1 MRKIVS
7 LMKVVIILLFIFS
20 SPSHGQSQTVS
31 GTVQDADKKTA
42 LAGVSIRVTGT
53 SIMSQTKDDGSFTI
67 KASVGQTLTLTYV
80 GYASQKVTVSGDKI
94 SVALKSQAADLN
106 DVIVVAM
113 DIKRKPRELGYSVQ
127 KVTGKDIADTKRE
140 NFLNSLQGRVAGLT
154 VTPTNGIAGA
164 SSQIVLRGYN
174 SLTLSNQPLFVV
186 DGIVVDNSTMDET
199 SNGGSQLGLA
209 SDRPNRSN
217 DYTNRISDIN
227 PNDIESI
234 TVLKGPEATALYG
247 SQASSGAIVITTK
260 KTRSTDGNKINVSY
274 DNAFRLQEVNRFPQ
288 VNNDYSPGSSGLP
301 SSNSFTY
308 YGPAYPSGTKNFDN
322 LHSFF
327 RTGFSQTHNIGL
339 DFGSKVSSFRVSG
352 SYFNQDGVI
361 PRNSFEKENFR
372 IANTTKIGKLIEIT
386 PTISY
391 THTVNEKP
399 LRGAGG
405 YFLDLLAW
413 PINYDINN
421 YLDANG
427 NRKQIYVAG
436 STGETTDN
444 PLYNAMENHSSE
456 TVSRWIGTLGINLYL
471 TPWLTASGRFGY
483 DTYKTQGYEFM
494 NPQSAAPVGS
504 GATSYSVRGS
514 LDNYWRTY
522 KGYNHTL
529 NLTANKKFNDFS
541 VRAMVGNQWQDYE
554 TDMFASYGTGLID
567 NNTGFATDG
576 SMAKNGV
583 PVNNLNLINA
593 LGGNLMDSLITTPN
607 TRVRLNRNIYGQ
619 PNQYITRVSAFF
631 GEVTFGYKDLV
642 YFTYSHRFEGAS
654 VFPAQNRNYNYPAG
668 SLSVILTDIFPSLK
682 AGNSILNYAKL
693 RASMAGTARLP
704 DPYLNQSVFGAN
716 YASSVTTPYSYGY
729 YNNNSNLEPERQTTY
744 EVGTEVKLFNNK
756 LSVDAAYYNTLASK
770 QIVEGFRASYATGFI
785 LNTENASTTRNQGI
799 ELSLDLTAIRHK
811 DFDWNIRF
819 NFNHMWSKVLDLP
832 ASIVGEFYI
841 ADTWLY
847 GNARGGLYR
856 NNSTGTITGYGYS
869 RNAAGQILINP
880 ATGLPVVDANFLV
893 RGDRTPAFT
902 LGTINTFRY
911 KNWNLSFLWDL
922 KVGGDIFNGTEEF
935 LTYSGKAGRTADRM
949 TPRVVSGVLNDG
961 LQNTANPTKNTIA
974 ITPFYLSSYYT
985 SMPEEEFIQKNVNW
999 LRLRDITL
1007 SYTFPNISKSVKGLK
1022 SLGLFV
1028 TGSDLILLTNYKG
1041 ADPATNGN
1049 TGLSKGIGGAGF
1061 DYGNIPTPIGLNFGL
1076 RLNF

>member
-7 LMKVVIILLFIFS
+7 LMKAVIILLFIFS

-31 GTVQDADKKTA
+31 GSVMDADKKTP

-53 SIMSQTKDDGSFTI
+53 NIISQTKDDGSFTI
-67 KASVGQTLTLTYV
+67 KASTGQVLTITYV
-80 GYASQKVTVSGDKI
+80 GYAPQKITVNGAKI
-94 SVALKSQAADLN
+94 SVNLKGQAADLN
-106 DVIVVAM
+106 DVVVVAM

-127 KVTGKDIADTKRE
+127 KVSGKEIADTKRE
-140 NFLNSLQGRVAGLT
+140 NFLNSLQGRVAGVT
-154 VTPTNGIAGA
+154 ITPTNGIAGA
-164 SSQIVLRGYN
+164 SSQIILRGFN

-186 DGIVVDNSTMDET
+186 DGVIVDNSTMDET

-217 DYTNRISDIN
+217 DYTNRIADIN

-260 KTRSTDGNKINVSY
+260 KTRSTEGNKINISY
-274 DNAFRLQEVNRFPQ
+274 DNAFRIQEITHFPQ
-288 VNNDYSPGSSGLP
+288 INNDYSPGTSNGLP
-301 SSNSFTY
+301 SSNAFSYF
-308 YGPAYPSGTKNFDN
+308 GPAYGSGTKMYDN
-322 LHSFF
+322 IHSFF
-327 RTGFSQTHNIGL
+327 KTGFSQTHNLGL

-361 PRNSFEKENFR
+361 PNNTYEKQNFR
-372 IANTTKIGKLIEIT
+372 IANTTKIGKLLEIT

-391 THTVNEKP
+391 THSVNEKP

-405 YFLDLLAW
+405 YYLDLFAW
-413 PINYDINN
+413 PTNYDINN

-427 NRKQIYVAG
+427 NRKQIYTAG
-436 STGETTDN
+436 SIGEGVDN
-444 PLYNAMENHSSE
+444 PLFNAKFNHSSE
-456 TVSRWIGTLGINLYL
+456 VVSRWIGTLGVNLYL
-471 TPWLTASGRFGY
+471 TPWLTAAGRFGY
-483 DTYKTQGYEFM
+483 DTYTQNGYEFM
-494 NPQSAAPVGS
+494 NPQSSAGVASGS
-504 GATSYSVRGS
+504 ASYSVRGS

-522 KGYNHTL
+522 KGYNHTIT
-529 NLTANKKFNDFS
+529 LTANKKFNDFS
-541 VRAMVGNQWQDYE
+541 VRAMAGNVWQDYQ
-554 TDMFASYGTGLID
+554 TDMFASYGTGVVD
-567 NNTGFATDG
+567 NPLGVDG
-576 SMAKNGV
+576 SMTKNGV

-607 TRVRLNRNIYGQ
+607 TRIRLNRNVYGQ
-619 PNQYITRVSAFF
+619 PNQYITRLSAFF
-631 GEVTFGYKDLV
+631 GEVSIGYKDVIYL
-642 YFTYSHRFEGAS
+642 TYSHRFEGAS
-654 VFPAQNRNYNYPAG
+654 VFPSQFRNYNYPAG
-668 SLSVILTDIFPSLK
+668 SLSVILSDLFPQIKGSV
-682 AGNSILNYAKL
+682 LNYAKL
-693 RASMAGTARLP
+693 RTSLASTARLP

-716 YASSVTTPYSYGY
+716 YASSVVPAYSYGF
-729 YNNNSNLEPERQTTY
+729 YNNNPNLEPERQQTY
-744 EVGTEVKLFNNK
+744 EVGTELKMFNNR
-756 LSVDAAYYNTLASK
+756 LSVDASYYNTLAYN
-770 QIVEGFRASYATGFI
+770 QIVQGFRASYATGYI
-785 LNTENASTTRNQGI
+785 LNTLNASSTRNQGI
-799 ELSLDLTAIRHK
+799 ELALDITAIRKK

-819 NFNHMWSKVLDLP
+819 NFNHMWSKVLSLP
-832 ASIVGEFYI
+832 ASIAGEFYI

-856 NNSTGTITGYGYS
+856 GQSTGTITGYGYL
-869 RNAAGQILINP
+869 RNAAGQILITP
-880 ATGLPVVDANFLV
+880 GTGLPVVDGNFLV

-922 KVGGDIFNGTEEF
+922 KVGGDIFNGTEEY
-935 LTYSGKAGRTADRM
+935 LTYIGKAGRTADRM

-974 ITPFYLSSYYT
+974 ITPYYLSSYYT

-1007 SYTFPNISKSVKGLK
+1007 SYTFANVSKAIKGIK
-1022 SLGLFV
+1022 SFGIFV
-1028 TGSDLILLTNYKG
+1028 TGSDLVLITNYKG

-1049 TGLSKGIGGAGF
+1049 TGLSKGVGGYGF
-1061 DYGNIPTPIGLNFGL
+1061 DYGNMPTPAGLNFGL
-1076 RLNF
+1076 RANF

>member
-7 LMKVVIILLFIFS
+7 LMKVVAILLFMFS
-20 SPSHGQSQTVS
+20 SPSRGQSQTVS
-31 GTVQDADKKTA
+31 GTVQDTDKKLP
-42 LAGVSIRVTGT
+42 LAGASVKVNGTNITQVTNDKGA
-53 SIMSQTKDDGSFTI
+53 FTI
-67 KASVGQTLTLTYV
+67 KATAGQELIISHVGFTTQR
-80 GYASQKVTVSGDKI
+80 VTVTGDKI
-94 SVALKSQAADLN
+94 TVSLKVQTAELE
-106 DVIVVAM
+106 DVVVVAM

-127 KVTGKDIADTKRE
+127 KVAGKDIADTKRE

-164 SSQIVLRGYN
+164 SSQIVLRGFN

-186 DGIVVDNSTMDET
+186 DGVVVDNSTMDET
-199 SNGGSQLGLA
+199 SNGGSALGLA

-260 KTRSTDGNKINVSY
+260 KARSTEGGQINVSY
-274 DNAFRLQEVNRFPQ
+274 DNAFRFQQVTRFPQ
-288 VNNDYSPGSSGLP
+288 VNNDYSPGSSGTP
-301 SSNSFTY
+301 SSNSFIY
-308 YGPAYPSGTKNFDN
+308 YGPAYPSGIKKFDN
-322 LHSFF
+322 VHSFF
-327 RTGFSQTHNIGL
+327 RTGFSQTHNLGL
-339 DFGSKVSSFRVSG
+339 DFGNKVSSFRVSG
-352 SYFNQDGVI
+352 SYFNQNGVI
-361 PRNSFEKENFR
+361 PRNSYEKENFR
-372 IANTTKIGKLIEIT
+372 IANTTKIGKLIELT
-386 PTISY
+386 PTLSY

-405 YFLDLLAW
+405 YYLDLLAW

-427 NRKQIYVAG
+427 NREQIYVAG

-444 PLYNAMENHSSE
+444 PMFNVMFNHSSE
-456 TVSRWIGTLGINLYL
+456 TVARWIATLGINVYL

-483 DTYKTQGYEFM
+483 DTYKTEGYEFM
-494 NPQSAAPVGS
+494 DPQSAAGVGS
-504 GATSYSVRGS
+504 GASAYTVRGS

-522 KGYNHTL
+522 KGYNHTI
-529 NLTANKKFNDFS
+529 NLTASKKFNDFS
-541 VRAMVGNQWQDYE
+541 VRAMAGNQWQDYE

-567 NNTGFATDG
+567 ATTGFSTDG
-576 SMAKNGV
+576 SMSKNGV
-583 PVNNLNLINA
+583 PINNLNLISA
-593 LGGNLMDSLITTPN
+593 LGGNLMDSLIPTPN

-619 PNQYITRVSAFF
+619 PNQYITRLSAFF
-631 GEVTFGYKDLV
+631 GEVSIGYKNVV
-642 YFTYSHRFEGAS
+642 YLTYSHRFEGAS
-654 VFPAQNRNYNYPAG
+654 VFPKKNRNYNYPAG
-668 SLSVILTDIFPSLK
+668 SVSVILSDIFPQIKSS
-682 AGNSILNYAKL
+682 GVLNYVKL
-693 RASMAGTARLP
+693 RGSLAGTARLP
-704 DPYLNQSVFGAN
+704 EPYLNQSVFGAN
-716 YASSVTTPYSYGY
+716 YASSGIPAYSYGF
-729 YNNNSNLEPERQTTY
+729 YNNNEDLEPERQQTY
-744 EVGTEVKLFNNK
+744 ELGAELKMFNNRV
-756 LSVDAAYYNTLASK
+756 SIDGAYYNTLASK
-770 QIVEGFRASYATGFI
+770 QIVQGFRASYATGFI
-785 LNTENASTTRNQGI
+785 LNTMNASTTRNQGI
-799 ELSLDLTAIRHK
+799 ELSVDYTAVRKK

-819 NFNHMWSKVLDLP
+819 NFNHMWSRVLELP
-832 ASIVGEFYI
+832 ASIAGEFYI

-856 NNSTGTITGYGYS
+856 NNSTGTITGYGYA

-880 ATGLPVVDANFLV
+880 TNGLPVVDANFLV

-902 LGTINTFRY
+902 LGTINTLRY

-935 LTYSGKAGRTADRM
+935 LTYNGKAGRTADRM
-949 TPRVVSGVLNDG
+949 TPRVVAGVLNDG

-974 ITPFYLSSYYT
+974 IIPFYLSSYYT

-1007 SYTFPNISKSVKGLK
+1007 SYTFTDIGRKIKGLK

-1028 TGSDLILLTNYKG
+1028 TGSDLILITNYKG

-1049 TGLSKGIGGAGF
+1049 TGLSKGVGGMGF
-1061 DYGNIPTPIGLNFGL
+1061 DYGNLPTPIGLNFGL
-1076 RLNF
+1076 RANF